1 MSETRQIFRQ
11 VALERLSTPEQLD
24 QTMRIT
30 SPLGWLLLI
39 AAMVV
44 VVASILLSVIG
55 TVPIKVTAQGMLIS
69 PGGVLSVISESQGRI
84 RKLHVHQGDNIVVG
98 QVVAEI
104 EQPDI
109 RQELDLAQSER
120 NELERQKQLVL
131 EFHARDSKAQAAFL
145 SQRKKDISLGIKHT
159 QERIAWLREREKA
172 EQELWDKKFI
182 GKQKYLDTKIE
193 IKTAMESASKAQNE
207 LNQVER
213 EETTLV
219 IGKERELLDK
229 EMAIG
234 SLQRKIEG
242 LNDKLRRQ
250 SAVVSAYAGTVAEA
264 KVNEGELVEK
274 STALFSLIPSRED
287 TANRAKTEGG
297 RLIAILYTSPT
308 DGKKVHPGME
318 VQIAPAT
325 VKREEYGFMLGTVRH
340 VAEIPSTSEGMMRIL
355 KNQQIVQTLSGGGA
369 PFEVIVDLITEP
381 TDKSRFKWSSS
392 RGPDI
397 EINTGTLAEAT
408 IAVRHVRL
416 ISLAIPAFEQWLH

>member
-1 MSETRQIFRQ
+1 
-11 VALERLSTPEQLD
+11 
-24 QTMRIT
+24 
-30 SPLGWLLLI
+30 
-39 AAMVV
+39 
-44 VVASILLSVIG
+44 
-55 TVPIKVTAQGMLIS
+55 
-69 PGGVLSVISESQGRI
+69 
-84 RKLHVHQGDNIVVG
+84 
-98 QVVAEI
+98 
-104 EQPDI
+104 
-109 RQELDLAQSER
+109 
-120 NELERQKQLVL
+120 LVL